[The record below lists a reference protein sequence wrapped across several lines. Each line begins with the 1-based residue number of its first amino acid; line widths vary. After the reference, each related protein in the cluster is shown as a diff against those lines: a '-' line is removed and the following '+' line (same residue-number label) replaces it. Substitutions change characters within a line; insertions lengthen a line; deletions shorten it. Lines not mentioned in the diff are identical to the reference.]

1 VASTYLLSSTA
12 SSLSPATSQFPEL
25 VDSLRAKGFRPRNE
39 FPCEYF
45 ISVNHNPKM
54 YKSFIKSGGDPSK
67 AALIMLEP
75 FAVYPGQYKR
85 SNRIKYSLVLAPGNP
100 KYSFEGKMF
109 VPWPYEAIPNPL
121 HPTYEDFNLKKFV
134 TQAVSKNLF
143 QYENWMGR
151 DRQIVL
157 INANKVSVV
166 SAENY
171 SLRRRFAKVL
181 ESETL
186 QVFGDMWVPSI
197 KEKLLHRISVFLFAI
212 KTGIFPNLVHVYGN
226 LHWKFRTASGP
237 IKNKQEI
244 LQRAKFSL
252 VIENDDN
259 YVSEKL
265 LDAMINGCI
274 PIYRGGAL
282 STEIL
287 PPGLF
292 IDLPENPMDLTKL
305 LDSLSEE
312 EIKMYLSNISS
323 FITSPSFLNYWDK
336 HIVFE
341 QIASIL
347 NEYFGGTDD

>member
-1 VASTYLLSSTA
+1 MASTYVLSSTA
-12 SSLSPATSQFPEL
+12 STLAPATSQFPEL
-25 VDSLRAKGFRPRNE
+25 VDSLSAKGFRPKNE

-85 SNRIKYSLVLAPGNP
+85 SNQIKYSLVLAPGNP
-100 KYSFEGKMF
+100 KYSFNGKMF

-121 HPTYEDFNLKKFV
+121 YPTYEDFNLSKV
-134 TQAVSKNLF
+134 TIQAVSKNLF
-143 QYENWMGR
+143 QYENWVGR
-151 DRQIVL
+151 DGQIVL
-157 INANKVSVV
+157 INANKVSAV
-166 SAENY
+166 STENY
-171 SLRRRFAKVL
+171 TLRRRFVRTLKN
-181 ESETL
+181 EEL
-186 QVFGDMWVPSI
+186 QVFGDLWVSSI
-197 KEKLLHRISVFLFAI
+197 KEKLLHRISVFLFAV
-212 KTGIFPNLVHVYGN
+212 KTGVFPNLVHIYGN
-226 LHWKFRTASGP
+226 LHWQFRTAGGP
-237 IKNKQEI
+237 VKDKQEI
-244 LQRAKFSL
+244 LQNAKFSL

-292 IDLPENPMDLTKL
+292 IDLPDDPMDLPKL
-305 LDSLSEE
+305 LDGLSEE
-312 EIKMYLSNISS
+312 EIRVYLSNISS
-323 FITSPSFLNYWDK
+323 FITSPSFLNHWDK

-341 QIASIL
+341 QISSIL
-347 NEYFGGTDD
+347 NSYFGGTDD